1 MSISIDAL
9 LEKAVSLKASDLHLR
24 VGTQPIIRIS
34 GELSPLPEEK
44 RLTSEDIEHIAT
56 SIMDEAHYAKFKKET
71 DIDLAYSLMGVARF
85 RCNCF
90 IQRGTIGI
98 VFRII
103 PPNIM
108 TLEQLHLPVVLKKI
122 ALEPRGLILVT
133 GVTGSGKTTTLCS
146 LVDYINENKSVNII
160 TIEDPVEYLHND
172 KNSIISQ
179 REIGI
184 DTISFA
190 RGLRASL
197 RQDPDVILV
206 GEMRDHET
214 MQTALDAAET
224 GHLVL
229 STLHTLDAVETVN
242 RVISVFPPYQHSQ
255 IRAQLS
261 SVLKAIISMRLV
273 PREDEKG
280 MVPAVEVLL
289 ATSTIKG
296 CIDDPMKTKMIP
308 NHIEEGFSQY
318 GMQSFDQSLLGLY
331 KDGFITYDDAV
342 SRATKADD
350 FALKV
355 KGIHST
361 KDLWNLVGNES
372 DEKENKKIKRFSR

>member
-1 MSISIDAL
+1 MSVSIDAL

-24 VGTQPIIRIS
+24 VGTQPIVRIS
-34 GELSPLPEEK
+34 GDLSPMPDEK
-44 RLTSEDIEHIAT
+44 RLTSEVIGDIT
-56 SIMDEAHYAKFKKET
+56 KSIMDEAQYAKFRKET
-71 DIDLAYSLMGVARF
+71 DLDLAYSIKGVARF

-108 TLEQLHLPVVLKKI
+108 TLEELLLPVVLKKI
-122 ALEPRGLILVT
+122 ALEPRGLVLVT

-146 LVDYINENKSVNII
+146 LIDYINENKSVNII
-160 TIEDPVEYLHND
+160 TIEDPVEFLHND

-179 REIGI
+179 REIGN
-184 DTISFA
+184 DALSFA
-190 RGLRASL
+190 KGLRSAL

-224 GHLVL
+224 GHLVM

-261 SVLKAIISMRLV
+261 SVLRAIISMRLV

-280 MVPAVEVLL
+280 MVPAVEVLI

-296 CIDDPMKTKMIP
+296 CIDDPMKTKLIP
-308 NHIEEGFSQY
+308 NYIEEGFSQY

-331 KDGFITYDDAV
+331 QDGYITYDDAI
-342 SRATKADD
+342 SRATKPDD
-350 FALKV
+350 FVLKV

-361 KDLWNLVGNES
+361 KDLWGLAGNES
-372 DEKENKKIKRFSR
+372 DEQEKQKIERFSR

>member
-1 MSISIDAL
+1 MSVSIDAL

-24 VGTQPIIRIS
+24 VGTQPIVRIS
-34 GELSPLPEEK
+34 GDLSPMPDEK
-44 RLTSEDIEHIAT
+44 RLTSEDIGDIT
-56 SIMDEAHYAKFKKET
+56 KSIMDETQYAKFRKET
-71 DIDLAYSLMGVARF
+71 DLDLAYSIKGVGRF

-90 IQRGTIGI
+90 IQRSTIGI

-108 TLEQLHLPVVLKKI
+108 TLEELLLPVVLKKI
-122 ALEPRGLILVT
+122 ALEPRGLVLVT

-146 LVDYINENKSVNII
+146 LIDYINENKSVNII
-160 TIEDPVEYLHND
+160 TIEDPVEFLHND

-179 REIGI
+179 REIGN
-184 DTISFA
+184 DAISFA
-190 RGLRASL
+190 KGLRSAL

-224 GHLVL
+224 GHLVM

-261 SVLKAIISMRLV
+261 SVLRAIISMRLV

-280 MVPAVEVLL
+280 MVPAVEVLI

-296 CIDDPMKTKMIP
+296 CIDDPMKTKLIP
-308 NHIEEGFSQY
+308 NYIEEGFSQY

-331 KDGFITYDDAV
+331 QDGYITYDDAI
-342 SRATKADD
+342 SRATKPDD
-350 FALKV
+350 FVLKV

-361 KDLWNLVGNES
+361 KDLWGLADNES
-372 DEKENKKIKRFSR
+372 DEQEKQKIERFSR

>member
-1 MSISIDAL
+1 MSVSIDAL

-24 VGTQPIIRIS
+24 VGTQPIVRIS
-34 GELSPLPEEK
+34 GDLSPMPDEK
-44 RLTSEDIEHIAT
+44 RLTSEDIGDIT
-56 SIMDEAHYAKFKKET
+56 KSIMDETQYAKFRKET
-71 DIDLAYSLMGVARF
+71 DLDLAYSIKGVGRF

-90 IQRGTIGI
+90 IQRSTIGI

-108 TLEQLHLPVVLKKI
+108 TLEELLLPVVLKKI
-122 ALEPRGLILVT
+122 ALEPRGLVLVT

-146 LVDYINENKSVNII
+146 LIDYINENKSVNII
-160 TIEDPVEYLHND
+160 TIEDPVEFLHND

-179 REIGI
+179 REIGN
-184 DTISFA
+184 DAISFA
-190 RGLRASL
+190 KGLRSAL

-224 GHLVL
+224 GHLVM

-261 SVLKAIISMRLV
+261 SVLRAIISMRLV
-273 PREDEKG
+273 PREDEKA
-280 MVPAVEVLL
+280 MVPAVEVLI

-296 CIDDPMKTKMIP
+296 CIDDPMKTKLIP
-308 NHIEEGFSQY
+308 NYIEEGFSQY

-331 KDGFITYDDAV
+331 QDGYITYDDAI
-342 SRATKADD
+342 SRATKPDD
-350 FALKV
+350 FVLKV

-361 KDLWNLVGNES
+361 KDLWGLADNES
-372 DEKENKKIKRFSR
+372 DEQEKQKIERFSR

>member
-71 DIDLAYSLMGVARF
+71 DIDLAYSLKGVARF

-179 REIGI
+179 REIGN

-229 STLHTLDAVETVN
+229 STLHTLDAVN
-242 RVISVFPPYQHSQ
+242 R
-255 IRAQLS
+255 
-261 SVLKAIISMRLV
+261 
-273 PREDEKG
+273 
-280 MVPAVEVLL
+280 
-289 ATSTIKG
+289 
-296 CIDDPMKTKMIP
+296 
-308 NHIEEGFSQY
+308 
-318 GMQSFDQSLLGLY
+318 
-331 KDGFITYDDAV
+331 
-342 SRATKADD
+342 
-350 FALKV
+350 
-355 KGIHST
+355 
-361 KDLWNLVGNES
+361 
-372 DEKENKKIKRFSR
+372 